1 MVAQLYE
8 SDVIYLRI
16 IDSHFKVIY
25 EQDFNQSLDNYYMA
39 FMGSNFILAYTV
51 EKVIRKLVFNLS
63 NHEVT

>member
-25 EQDFNQSLDNYYMA
+25 EQDFN
-39 FMGSNFILAYTV
+39 
-51 EKVIRKLVFNLS
+51 
-63 NHEVT
+63 